1 MLIDLLLLELRDDPS
16 ILTPWGF
23 DGWSQN
29 VCQRRCPVVGSYE
42 LELESVYTSDP
53 DSASNALLAATCGSV
68 NTICPSG
75 AM

>member
-29 VCQRRCPVVGSYE
+29 VCQGRCTVVRSYE
-42 LELESVYTSDP
+42 LELES
-53 DSASNALLAATCGSV
+53 L
-68 NTICPSG
+68 
-75 AM
+75 